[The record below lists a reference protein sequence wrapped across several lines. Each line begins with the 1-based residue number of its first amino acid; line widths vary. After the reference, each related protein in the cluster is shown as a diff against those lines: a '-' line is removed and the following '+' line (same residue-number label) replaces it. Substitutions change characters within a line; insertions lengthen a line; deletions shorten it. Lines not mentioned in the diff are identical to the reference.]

1 MKNCITAIAAA
12 VLSFAAANAMA
23 AAGDLIGGG
32 NIEFKGKVNSDT
44 CYVESSTGDASSI
57 LVEMGEVNTAQLA
70 NSTLAAPAMP
80 QGGDFGAATFDVT
93 CSAATGVQMKFA
105 ASAAQLETGNK
116 ILKLNSGST
125 GPSLAGGVGIAVYPD
140 RSNATASSAFDLSNG
155 VLFQETLTAGQKV
168 RAQFAAAFVKTTGAI
183 KPGTANA
190 TLPFVIV
197 TP

>member
-1 MKNCITAIAAA
+1 MKNRITAVAAA

-23 AAGDLIGGG
+23 APGDVIGGG

-44 CYVESSTGDASSI
+44 CYVQSSTGDAKAI
-57 LVEMGEVNTAQLA
+57 LVEMGEVNTADLT
-70 NSTLAAPAMP
+70 NSTLASPAMP
-80 QGGDFGAATFDVT
+80 QGGDFGAATFEVT

-105 ASAAQLETGNK
+105 TSASQLETGNK
-116 ILKLNSGST
+116 ILKLNGGST
-125 GPSLAGGVGIAVYPD
+125 GPTLAGGLGIAVYPD

-155 VLFQETLTAGQKV
+155 VLFEQNLTAGQKV
-168 RAQFAAAFVKTTGAI
+168 RAQFAAAYVKTTGDI
-183 KPGTANA
+183 KAGTANA